1 MQKFALIVAGGS
13 GQRMQSDTPKQ
24 FLPLNDLPVLMH
36 TLRAFDFDDIQIHLV
51 LPKHQTQLWQE
62 LVEQYDFDVPHQVVS
77 GGETRFHSVQNGLQ
91 TLRADDGLVT
101 IHDGV
106 RPMISRKIIRQSYDT
121 AEELGN
127 AVTAVSLKDSIRK
140 MNEKH
145 SSSLSREQFRLIQ
158 TPQTFQLSL
167 IKKAFQQPYQSTF
180 TDDASVFEA
189 AGHNINLII
198 GDYRN
203 LKITTPDD
211 MIVAE
216 SFLKA

>member
-91 TLRADDGLVT
+91 NQRRLFL
-101 IHDGV
+101 
-106 RPMISRKIIRQSYDT
+106 
-121 AEELGN
+121 EL
-127 AVTAVSLKDSIRK
+127 KQ
-140 MNEKH
+140 H
-145 SSSLSREQFRLIQ
+145 SSRS
-158 TPQTFQLSL
+158 
-167 IKKAFQQPYQSTF
+167 
-180 TDDASVFEA
+180 
-189 AGHNINLII
+189 H
-198 GDYRN
+198 
-203 LKITTPDD
+203 
-211 MIVAE
+211 
-216 SFLKA
+216 SFS